1 MPLRF
6 TPDLGLMSGR
16 PHNPQSRWGRWSSFT
31 NRPRGPEVGG
41 ARPAS
46 WLSAPASPALGRQE
60 AVVAFARATRGD
72 AAAPRIED
80 RRSLQ
85 NLRKKEVRT
94 AQIALAVPLPP
105 EVTTSSGSLD
115 ANPAGPA
122 EQGKLS
128 KPLKAQAHVLW
139 ACALMTPLLTTKPLG
154 RRFSSVGRATDL

>member
-1 MPLRF
+1 LP
-6 TPDLGLMSGR
+6 
-16 PHNPQSRWGRWSSFT
+16 SR
-31 NRPRGPEVGG
+31 V
-41 ARPAS
+41 
-46 WLSAPASPALGRQE
+46 
-60 AVVAFARATRGD
+60 TRGD

-94 AQIALAVPLPP
+94 AQIAPVCSTP

-139 ACALMTPLLTTKPLG
+139 ACALMTPLLTTKAPLDAG
-154 RRFSSVGRATDL
+154 LAQLVEQLICNQ